1 VWTNTHRRYFNEPA
15 PENEHEPQSAACG
28 PTTGDRSGDERNRHP
43 LCLLAKSR
51 FLSIGAFF
59 RD

>member
-15 PENEHEPQSAACG
+15 PENEQEPQSAACVRR
-28 PTTGDRSGDERNRHP
+28 PVIARATNETGIRC
-43 LCLLAKSR
+43 LLLAKSR